1 VIKEKLERKKTK
13 LKALR
18 AEDGKYDKIKAES
31 EKKIKEMESKISE
44 LEKKLEESKNNNE
57 LKTCIQQIMSSN
69 FKLALS
75 LDSLYYMSLCRGCS
89 EERNPQFIRSCGH
102 TTCEDCLKTK
112 KECIECKE
120 FNSLTIKIENSAFS
134 NVVSKILF
142 INQVKNDIN
151 SIIDFIKLK
160 LS

>member
-1 VIKEKLERKKTK
+1 
-13 LKALR
+13 
-18 AEDGKYDKIKAES
+18 
-31 EKKIKEMESKISE
+31 
-44 LEKKLEESKNNNE
+44 
-57 LKTCIQQIMSSN
+57 MSSN

-102 TTCEDCLKTK
+102 TTCEECLKGK
-112 KECIECKE
+112 IECVECKE
-120 FNSLTIKIENSAFS
+120 ANSFSNKIENSAFS
-134 NVVSKILF
+134 NMVSKILF

-151 SIIDFIKLK
+151 SIIDFIKMK